1 MTSYQRKKPKN
12 VLVKKFLKEYDQ
24 YVKECEGFNYEQY
37 LKDHIAVYTIG
48 IHDAALK
55 GKLYYT
61 EHIHKLD
68 TCARLYNEFK
78 KNELKKN
85 EK

>member
-12 VLVKKFLKEYDQ
+12 VLVRKFLKEYDQ
-24 YVKECEGFNYEQY
+24 YVKECDYKHSDFNYEQY
-37 LKDHIAVYTIG
+37 LEHHIAAYTIT
-48 IHDAALK
+48 IPEAADK
-55 GKLYYT
+55 GKLYYA

-68 TCARLYNEFK
+68 TCARLYNE
-78 KNELKKN
+78 LKKN